1 MFKKRFLQLISNDF
15 GVNGSDFLT
24 ASLPTHIKDST
35 SRLIKNIGDDV
46 YKEALM
52 QPPQVVTSVTKV
64 DDFTINIGIKNTN
77 VFNVGDYVIFE
88 GNENYGNYEFVTE
101 IISPTLM
108 KVSTSSY
115 SGDISNLSVLTK
127 LRHDVELA
135 GAYFTAY
142 DLLPTLMQ
150 ISEDSSI
157 VEGGSIGQGSWRLGD
172 INKRRYYLNR
182 AMEIVATLTNTT
194 DPNDLKSDLL

>member
-35 SRLIKNIGDDV
+35 SRLIKNVGDDV
-46 YKEALM
+46 YKESLM
-52 QPPQVVTSVTKV
+52 QPPQVVTSVAKV
-64 DDFTINIGIKNTN
+64 DDFTISVNIKNTG

-101 IISPTLM
+101 IVSPTIM
-108 KVSTSSY
+108 NVSSSNY
-115 SGDISNLSVLTK
+115 TADVTNLTILTE

-172 INKRRYYLNR
+172 INKRRHYLNR